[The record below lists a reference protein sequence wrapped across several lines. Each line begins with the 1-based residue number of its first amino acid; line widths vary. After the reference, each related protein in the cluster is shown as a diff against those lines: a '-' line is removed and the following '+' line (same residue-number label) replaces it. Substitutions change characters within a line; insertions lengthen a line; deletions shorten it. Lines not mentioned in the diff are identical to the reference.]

1 MVGKIIPIPRVEIA
15 IPTMWM
21 GRINRVLIHP
31 MPQPIRLRRLLH
43 REEIQIMNIKAYP
56 SSEMIAIL
64 SRPTI
69 MEILPPDLLSVVAH
83 PEGVE
88 VQRVDLGNS

>member
-1 MVGKIIPIPRVEIA
+1 VGKIIPIPRAAIA

-31 MPQPIRLRRLLH
+31 MPQSTPLRRLLH
-43 REEIQIMNIKAYP
+43 RVEIQIMNIKAYP

-64 SRPTI
+64 SRPII
-69 MEILPPDLLSVVAH
+69 MEIPPQDLLSVVAH
-83 PEGVE
+83 PEGEE